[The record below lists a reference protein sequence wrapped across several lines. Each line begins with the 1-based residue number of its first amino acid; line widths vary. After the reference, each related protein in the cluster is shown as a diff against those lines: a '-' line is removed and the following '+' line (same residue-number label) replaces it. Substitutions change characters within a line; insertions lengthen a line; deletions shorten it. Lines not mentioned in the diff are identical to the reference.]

1 MTDAGLRVEAGGITF
16 NVGSTV
22 FYTALLLGVFVIY
35 VFDGP
40 RTTRILISTIVGVSI
55 MVPTIAFVLNVQTA
69 LIEGQAIRDVPMP
82 SLRTF
87 LTLLGVMWLDV
98 LLFTTGAFLGTE
110 LFLPVLKG
118 TLVSR
123 LFISVAAFPLL
134 YLYIQWESRRKDVTL
149 ENRPVF
155 SILKQ
160 IADITE
166 ELHSAREE
174 IERRKKAEAELQK
187 ALSEVKTLRGFIP
200 ICSGCKKIRDDQ
212 GYWEQIEAYIRR
224 HSDAEF
230 THSLCPS
237 CMESYYPELKEETNS
252 SPKSD

>member
-1 MTDAGLRVEAGGITF
+1 
-16 NVGSTV
+16 
-22 FYTALLLGVFVIY
+22 
-35 VFDGP
+35 
-40 RTTRILISTIVGVSI
+40 
-55 MVPTIAFVLNVQTA
+55 
-69 LIEGQAIRDVPMP
+69 
-82 SLRTF
+82 
-87 LTLLGVMWLDV
+87 V

-123 LFISVAAFPLL
+123 LIISVAAFPLL
-134 YLYIQWESRRKDVTL
+134 YLYIQWESRRKDITL
-149 ENRPVF
+149 ENRPVL

-166 ELHSAREE
+166 ELHTAKEE

-200 ICSGCKKIRDDQ
+200 ICAHCKKIRDDE

-224 HSDAEF
+224 HSNAKF
-230 THSLCPS
+230 THSLCPECIKS
-237 CMESYYPELKEETNS
+237 HYPGMDSEE
-252 SPKSD
+252 